1 MSVSGLGGS
10 GTAQAMQGAMR
21 THRPNVTE
29 LASNAFAKLDTG
41 GKGYIDKSDLTSALA
56 STGSSSSSAE
66 QLMSALDGD
75 QDGKVTRQEL
85 TDTLQKVADQL
96 EAGFSAS
103 RVSQAAGGRPSGPPP
118 GPPPGVGQDDGM
130 TADQLGSMASDAAAS
145 GSSDASELQ
154 ALVNS
159 FDAADTDGDGKV
171 SFKEAM
177 AFRESTASET
187 GAAAGTSDGSSGTT
201 NDRMLARVLDMLAQ
215 YNASA
220 TTSQAASTLSVSA

>member
-1 MSVSGLGGS
+1 
-10 GTAQAMQGAMR
+10 
-21 THRPNVTE
+21 
-29 LASNAFAKLDTG
+29 
-41 GKGYIDKSDLTSALA
+41 
-56 STGSSSSSAE
+56 
-66 QLMSALDGD
+66 
-75 QDGKVTRQEL
+75 
-85 TDTLQKVADQL
+85 
-96 EAGFSAS
+96 
-103 RVSQAAGGRPSGPPP
+103 
-118 GPPPGVGQDDGM
+118 M

-187 GAAAGTSDGSSGTT
+187 GAAAGTSDGSRGAT